1 MTCLLYLR
9 DPPNKFLILFTEMNK
24 IHPILKFTMT
34 HTSNFN
40 ENIEESCNCEM
51 KYSIAFLDTSCSIE
65 NRKIEIDLYCKET
78 DRNQYLMPES
88 CHPKTTTKNIQFSLA
103 LRIVRICTKP
113 NQRDVRLNDLKTL
126 LLQRKYSEY
135 LVDNCIEK
143 AKNIPREK
151 AIKKR
156 KI

>member
-88 CHPKTTTKNIQFSLA
+88 CHPKTTTKNIPFSLA
-103 LRIVRICTKP
+103 FRNVRICTKP

-126 LLQRKYSEY
+126 LLKRKYSEY
-135 LVDNCIEK
+135 LTHLNPLSVHPSGRITVGPEG
-143 AKNIPREK
+143 P
-151 AIKKR
+151 
-156 KI
+156 